1 MTKEMLARKFV
12 TVTHTPLYLICFHQS
27 HTFLFVE
34 IQFTYCFHLREGFEF
49 FNYILIFRS
58 NFSRYIFKI
67 KIWNI
72 CASATRDLSFIHTI
86 GKYLDMVTVG
96 NLH

>member
-58 NFSRYIFKI
+58 NFSRNIFKI

-72 CASATRDLSFIHTI
+72 CACVTRDLSFIHTI